1 MNSQIVI
8 PDFLE
13 MSLMSQITP
22 KKEVIA
28 APNTTWDRPSR

>member
-1 MNSQIVI
+1 MLDKLSPGFQ
-8 PDFLE
+8 E
-13 MSLMSQITP
+13 TSLLSHITP